1 MKQAVIGPEVPMAV
15 FDNLY
20 SAKENDLKVI
30 LYVLKKGDI
39 NLADITGRL
48 QITVAAAQSALL
60 FWRDKGLVLPIELS
74 FDKPRKRL
82 LTRREILKISDDY
95 PEVGILLSQLQGIF
109 GGPLNEKVTNTYMDL
124 YLRKGIP
131 VEVILV
137 LTMFYAP
144 RSKGPSYIA
153 KIISNLYEKK
163 GINTLDKA
171 EEYLKIMHDREIRYR
186 EVARFFGLDE
196 DKLTTSEKTIIDGW
210 GEKLNMSNEMI
221 KRAKDA
227 CGININIRYCNGIL
241 KSWSQKGYTKPEDV
255 KEYSRR
261 PVVKDIPEEDDVM
274 LNGMDILPVYDKGE

>member
-1 MKQAVIGPEVPMAV
+1 MKQAVIGPEV
-15 FDNLY
+15 DNLY

-30 LYVLKKGDI
+30 LYVLKKGEI

-60 FWRDKGLVLPIELS
+60 FWRDKGLVLPIESS

-137 LTMFYAP
+137 
-144 RSKGPSYIA
+144 
-153 KIISNLYEKK
+153 
-163 GINTLDKA
+163 
-171 EEYLKIMHDREIRYR
+171 
-186 EVARFFGLDE
+186 
-196 DKLTTSEKTIIDGW
+196 
-210 GEKLNMSNEMI
+210 
-221 KRAKDA
+221 
-227 CGININIRYCNGIL
+227 
-241 KSWSQKGYTKPEDV
+241 
-255 KEYSRR
+255 
-261 PVVKDIPEEDDVM
+261 
-274 LNGMDILPVYDKGE
+274 